1 MAETINVP
9 MSCEDFIALEFARL
23 VATINQTDPRGRD
36 YAQLL
41 ENIERFSCAATQFP
55 DIWNLFG
62 KYYTEKGITFDDPPT
77 ADAGEE
83 PGIIRPKFKTVEP
96 EAEPETPEEPEA
108 EPETPKEPEAEPE
121 TEVSYS
127 EAEVKSAIA
136 KARSSGKVNKISD
149 WLKENWGVTGFPA
162 LPANKYGEVMKKL
175 KELEVI

>member
-9 MSCEDFIALEFARL
+9 MSCEDFIALEFVRL
-23 VATINQTDPRGRD
+23 VATINQTDPRSRD

-55 DIWNLFG
+55 DIWKLFA
-62 KYYTEKGITFDDPPT
+62 KYYTAKGITFDDPPT

-83 PGIIRPKFKTVEP
+83 PEIIRPKFKKVEP
-96 EAEPETPEEPEA
+96 EEPEEEPDTPEEPE
-108 EPETPKEPEAEPE
+108 
-121 TEVSYS
+121 TEESYS

>member
-9 MSCEDFIALEFARL
+9 MSCEDFKALEFTRL
-23 VATINQTDPRGRD
+23 VAMINQTDPRSRD

-55 DIWNLFG
+55 DIWKLFA
-62 KYYTEKGITFDDPPT
+62 KYYTAKGITFDDPPT

-83 PGIIRPKFKTVEP
+83 PGIIRPKFRTVEP
-96 EAEPETPEEPEA
+96 EEPEAEPDTSEEPEEEPETPEEPE
-108 EPETPKEPEAEPE
+108 
-121 TEVSYS
+121 TEESYS

>member
-9 MSCEDFIALEFARL
+9 MSCEDFIALEFVRL
-23 VATINQTDPRGRD
+23 VATINQTDPRSRD

-55 DIWNLFG
+55 DIWKLFS

-83 PGIIRPKFKTVEP
+83 PEIIRPKFKKVEPEEP
-96 EAEPETPEEPEA
+96 EAEPDTPEEPEA
-108 EPETPKEPEAEPE
+108 EPDTPEEPE
-121 TEVSYS
+121 TEESYS